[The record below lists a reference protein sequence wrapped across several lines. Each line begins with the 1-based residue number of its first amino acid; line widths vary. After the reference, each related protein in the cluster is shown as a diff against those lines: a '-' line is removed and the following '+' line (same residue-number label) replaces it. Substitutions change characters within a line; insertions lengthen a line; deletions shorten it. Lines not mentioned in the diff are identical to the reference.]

1 MIVSFGDPTESHG
14 QTTHDSDVIEVRRRR
29 CSRVRVIPTVDFAS
43 DDPCFAGTMTMTWKI
58 TAVQGGT

>member
-43 DDPCFAGTMTMTWKI
+43 DVWTTLENRTLSTLEK
-58 TAVQGGT
+58 